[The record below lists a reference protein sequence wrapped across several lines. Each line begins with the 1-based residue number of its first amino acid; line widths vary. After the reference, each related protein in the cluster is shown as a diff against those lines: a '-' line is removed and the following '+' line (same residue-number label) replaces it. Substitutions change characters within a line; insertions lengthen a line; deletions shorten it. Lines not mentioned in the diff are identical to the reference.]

1 MSDTPHRLD
10 PLLRPESIA
19 LVGAS
24 PREGSYSRRVYDGLV
39 EGGYAGAIY
48 LVNPRYEEI
57 LGRPCYP
64 DFESLPDV
72 PDHAVLVLANER
84 LLAAM
89 QAAADSGIRAVTI
102 YGSCHLNDGDPVP
115 LKDRLQQIAEQN
127 GMQVCGGNGM
137 GFYNRDDEICLQL
150 ANIGGREPPG
160 KVAFITHS
168 GSVLMAYCHN
178 QTKVRFNLSVSA
190 GQEFTTTAA
199 DYLDFAL
206 TMESTRVACLFIE
219 TVRDPEGFIAALQKA
234 ASRNI
239 PVVVCKVAR
248 SEAAIA
254 FAVTHTGALA
264 GDSAVFDAVCDRY
277 GVLRVDD
284 LDEMM
289 ATVQL
294 LSMDKPVA
302 PSGGMMALLDS
313 GGERELLADTADQFG
328 LGFPQIT
335 GKTRRRMVE
344 LLDDGFE
351 AENPIDAWGSGHDY
365 EQQFQECM
373 NILLADDNAAVGV
386 WVADLCDR
394 FWVHEGYCRAAEAV
408 AASTDKPL
416 VFATCYSQAEHLAM
430 TVRLLEAGIPVL
442 DGIRP
447 AMAAVAAAF
456 RYRAFRQRPAPMHA
470 EPTEDRVEAWQ
481 ARLAS
486 GEGLDENEGLALLSD
501 FGVAVVRRQ
510 IATSQEQAVE
520 AADSLGYPVVL
531 KTAMPGIDH
540 KSDRGGV
547 VLGLASASDVADAYD
562 RMSAAL
568 GNRVMVAETAPAGI
582 EMALG
587 IFQDPQF
594 GPIVMLGAG
603 GTLVEVLN
611 DAVFAVPPFD
621 KAEAGRL
628 IDRLRSRKILD
639 GVRGQPAVAIDAL
652 AEAAAN
658 LSVLAVALGPVLQAL
673 DVNPIIVNQT
683 GAVAVDA
690 LVAVRKG
697 DQKDD

>member
-1 MSDTPHRLD
+1 MHDTIHELD
-10 PLLRPESIA
+10 PLLRPRSIA

-24 PREGSYSRRVYDGLV
+24 PREGSYSRRVYDGLID
-39 EGGYAGAIY
+39 GGYEGDIF
-48 LVNPRYEEI
+48 LVNPRYEEM
-57 LGRPCYP
+57 LGHPCYP
-64 DFESLPDV
+64 DLATLPAV

-84 LLAAM
+84 LLGAM
-89 QAAADSGIRAVTI
+89 QAAADIGIHAVTI
-102 YGSCHLNDGDPVP
+102 YASCHLNDGDPVP
-115 LKDRLQQIAEQN
+115 LKDRLQRIASDN

-137 GFYNRDDEICLQL
+137 GFYNREDRTCLQL
-150 ANIGGREPPG
+150 ANIDGREPPG
-160 KVAFITHS
+160 NVAFITHS

-178 QTKVRFNLSVSA
+178 QTKIRFNLSVSA
-190 GQEFTTTAA
+190 GQEFTTSVA

-206 TMESTRVACLFIE
+206 TMESTRVVCLFIE
-219 TVRDPEGFIAALQKA
+219 TVRNPKGFIAALQKA
-234 ASRNI
+234 STRNI

-313 GGERELLADTADQFG
+313 GGERELLADTADKFG
-328 LGFPQIT
+328 LDFPQIT
-335 GKTRRRMVE
+335 EKTRQRMVE

-373 NILLADDNAAVGV
+373 SILLADDNAGLGV
-386 WVADLCDR
+386 WIADLCDK

-408 AASTDKPL
+408 AAGTDKPL
-416 VFATCYSQAEHLAM
+416 VFATCYSQTQNTQTAE
-430 TVRLLEAGIPVL
+430 RLKKAGIPVL

-447 AMAAVAAAF
+447 AMAAVAAALK
-456 RYRAFRQRPAPMHA
+456 YRAFRQRPAPAIA
-470 EPTEDRVEAWQ
+470 EPPTDLVDAWR

-486 GEGLDENEGLALLSD
+486 GDRLDENDGLSLLSD
-501 FGVAVVRRQ
+501 FGIDVVRREPV
-510 IATSQEQAVE
+510 TSREAAVE
-520 AADSLGYPVVL
+520 AADRLGYPVVL
-531 KTAMPGIDH
+531 KTATQGIDH
-540 KSDRGGV
+540 KSDAGGV
-547 VLGLASASDVADAYD
+547 VLGLASSQAVASAYD
-562 RMSAAL
+562 
-568 GNRVMVAETAPAGI
+568 
-582 EMALG
+582 EMAGRLGSRVLIAEAVPPGVEIAMG

-594 GPIVMLGAG
+594 GATVMLGAG

-621 KAEAGRL
+621 AAEARRL
-628 IDRLRSRKILD
+628 IDRLRLRKALD
-639 GVRGQPAVAIDAL
+639 GVRGRGPADIDSL
-652 AEAAAN
+652 ADAASA
-658 LSVLAVALGPVLQAL
+658 LSVLAASLGPMIQAL
-673 DVNPIIVNQT
+673 DVNPVIVT
-683 GAVAVDA
+683 ESRAVAVDS
-690 LVAVRKG
+690 LVAVKEG
-697 DQKDD
+697 DRTDD